1 MENRRFTLRSTR
13 GVSQEVEF
21 CVLQMGGGYCVKSEH
36 RIDGCHPRRGPCMLT
51 PLPLNA
57 AMTWANAKAAKF
69 ARSPAAFRFTVSV
82 EDRIAELFFGAAD

>member
-1 MENRRFTLRSTR
+1 MENRRFTLHSTR

-21 CVLQMGGGYCVKSEH
+21 CVLQMGVGYCVKSEH

-57 AMTWANAKAAKF
+57 AMTWANAKAAKL

>member
-36 RIDGCHPRRGPCMLT
+36 RIDGCHPRRGSCMLT

-57 AMTWANAKAAKF
+57 AMTWANAKAAKL

>member
-1 MENRRFTLRSTR
+1 MENRRFTLHSTR

-51 PLPLNA
+51 PLPL
-57 AMTWANAKAAKF
+57 KAAKL

>member
-1 MENRRFTLRSTR
+1 MENRRVTLHSTR

-21 CVLQMGGGYCVKSEH
+21 CVLQMGGGYCVKREH
-36 RIDGCHPRRGPCMLT
+36 RIEGCHPRRGPCMLT

-57 AMTWANAKAAKF
+57 AMTWANAKAAKL

>member
-21 CVLQMGGGYCVKSEH
+21 SVLQMDGGYCVKSEH

-57 AMTWANAKAAKF
+57 AMTWANAKAAKL
-69 ARSPAAFRFTVSV
+69 ARSPAAFRCTVSV
-82 EDRIAELFFGAAD
+82 EDRIAELFFGADD

>member
-1 MENRRFTLRSTR
+1 MENRRFTLHSTR

-36 RIDGCHPRRGPCMLT
+36 RIDGCHPRRGSCMLT

-57 AMTWANAKAAKF
+57 AMTWANAKAAKL